1 MSHSDDHSPARW
13 SESPWLWFFLFA
25 AAALVAL
32 AVIGPKHV
40 RRQQRLVRMQQARER
55 TAASQ
60 SASQP
65 REAGVQPAAVPEAA
79 APEAAVPRQPV
90 VSVWPLMAFLV
101 LLVAAVGLGFII
113 TMRRRTAR
121 LAAAEKHPP

>member
-60 SASQP
+60 SAGQP
-65 REAGVQPAAVPEAA
+65 REAGGQPATV
-79 APEAAVPRQPV
+79 PEAAVPRQPV